1 MKYYPINLN
10 IKGKICV
17 VIGGGKVA
25 ERKVKNILFCGG
37 KVRVVSPDLTDLLS
51 TWVGRKKIDYVQD
64 EYHRRYLRGA
74 SLIYAATSDRSVNAQ
89 ISKDAA
95 RLGLL
100 VNVADSA
107 KESTFI
113 VPAVLRKKGITI
125 TVSSGGLSPGKSVRI
140 RDRLKELIDRGLLA
154 KHQIPPTP
162 LLKRGARGDL

>member
-10 IKGKICV
+10 IKGKVCV

-51 TWVGRKKIDYVQD
+51 KWAKQKKIDYFQN
-64 EYHRRYLRGA
+64 EYHRRHLRGA
-74 SLIYAATSDRSVNAQ
+74 SLVYAATSDRRVNAQ
-89 ISKDAA
+89 ILKDAA
-95 RLGLL
+95 KLGLL

-113 VPAVLRKKGITI
+113 VPAVLRKKGFTI
-125 TVSSGGLSPGKSVRI
+125 AVSTDGLSPKKSVRV
-140 RDRLKELIDRGLLA
+140 RDRLKELIGEVILV
-154 KHQIPPTP
+154 KN
-162 LLKRGARGDL
+162 KG